1 MKTSNLES
9 SSFKILN
16 ADEAL
21 HDEGGHKLLVP
32 FLLAHTAICVR
43 FHHRGWLL
51 RHIHK
56 RSEHSKL
63 LSDHVCSFFAL
74 SLVVSESLFP
84 PLSLSLSLSLFRD
97 WLMMHPLPSHPFMVS
112 SLLHFLW
119 SAHRD
124 CYFSLGRS
132 VGRSVGGSF
141 LGWSVGRL
149 FTALQ
154 PSSSSS
160 S

>member
-84 PLSLSLSLSLFRD
+84 PLSLSLSLSL
-97 WLMMHPLPSHPFMVS
+97 S
-112 SLLHFLW
+112 SET
-119 SAHRD
+119 
-124 CYFSLGRS
+124 G
-132 VGRSVGGSF
+132 
-141 LGWSVGRL
+141 
-149 FTALQ
+149 
-154 PSSSSS
+154 
-160 S
+160 